1 MYFNILFRIYYQG
14 YPLPDEERKK
24 MAEQR
29 ARDVV
34 KGKDTARAYE
44 KVPRGHYKGW
54 KLLKSFVLRKLNNS
68 VIFHFLRGSYFVLV
82 KFSVY
87 ACF

>member
-1 MYFNILFRIYYQG
+1 
-14 YPLPDEERKK
+14 